1 MKNKSSKKLE
11 LDFIRNFI
19 QVKIRITKLKILWVK
34 REFFEK
40 KPLNSQKIALIT
52 VNGAVRAVL
61 TNYA

>member
-40 KPLNSQKIALIT
+40 KPLNSQKK
-52 VNGAVRAVL
+52 
-61 TNYA
+61 